1 MLFGLW
7 LLFYT
12 DHPDTHKCVSQ
23 RERAQI
29 LRGKTS
35 AEIDIHGYMPYKY
48 GQNNIP
54 IFTSIHSFRAILGNK
69 VILVVWLNAF
79 ADIVTAV
86 FLITYLPTYVSK
98 VLGYGVRETGIWS
111 AVPALLHI
119 PVKIGSGWLADTM
132 RCGFG
137 FKM

>member
-1 MLFGLW
+1 M
-7 LLFYT
+7 T
-12 DHPDTHKCVSQ
+12 
-23 RERAQI
+23 
-29 LRGKTS
+29 
-35 AEIDIHGYMPYKY
+35 
-48 GQNNIP
+48 
-54 IFTSIHSFRAILGNK
+54 NK
-69 VILVVWLNAF
+69 IILVVWLNSF

-132 RCGFG
+132 RHSNGKKTNEYQCTFQLHE
-137 FKM
+137 

>member
-1 MLFGLW
+1 VGAGEA
-7 LLFYT
+7 
-12 DHPDTHKCVSQ
+12 
-23 RERAQI
+23 ER
-29 LRGKTS
+29 GEE
-35 AEIDIHGYMPYKY
+35 AEAGGNGAPE
-48 GQNNIP
+48 NVLP
-54 IFTSIHSFRAILGNK
+54 LPSRAILSNK

-119 PVKIGSGWLADTM
+119 PVKIASGWLADTM
-132 RCGFG
+132 RCERRGEG
-137 FKM
+137 SNPPLPGA

>member
-1 MLFGLW
+1 
-7 LLFYT
+7 
-12 DHPDTHKCVSQ
+12 
-23 RERAQI
+23 
-29 LRGKTS
+29 
-35 AEIDIHGYMPYKY
+35 
-48 GQNNIP
+48 
-54 IFTSIHSFRAILGNK
+54 
-69 VILVVWLNAF
+69 VWLNSF

-132 RCGFG
+132 RQSAIGNRMEHFLAY
-137 FKM
+137 FQLHE